1 MANLPPFFLVKA
13 SQGTLMFPN
22 SLLSC
27 DWWFCWWFAVSFH
40 RQRSSGGPLVLNTK
54 RLVTF
59 PRFLPSH
66 VRHTWKVTGIWC
78 MCLVMFAV
86 HTNITRALTVCKS
99 HLPNVRQ
106 RSGSSKI
113 SLLCKMWQIFLA
125 PLSAH
130 YLFFPAKW
138 KSKLFIS
145 AGDRV
150 FFSLKG
156 WILLLW
162 RSKTL
167 GKDPTSTTALL
178 LLC

>member
-1 MANLPPFFLVKA
+1 MNSQRFLWMANLPPFFLVKA
-13 SQGTLMFPN
+13 SQGTLMFPK

-27 DWWFCWWFAVSFH
+27 DWWFCWWCTVSFH
-40 RQRSSGGPLVLNTK
+40 RQRSSGGPLVLHIK

-86 HTNITRALTVCKS
+86 HTNITRALIVCKS

-106 RSGSSKI
+106 RSGSSKK
-113 SLLCKMWQIFLA
+113 SLLCKMWQIFFLA
-125 PLSAH
+125 PLSAR

-138 KSKLFIS
+138 ISKLFIS
-145 AGDRV
+145 AGERV
-150 FFSLKG
+150 FFFFKRLDTVALKV
-156 WILLLW
+156 
-162 RSKTL
+162 
-167 GKDPTSTTALL
+167 
-178 LLC
+178 